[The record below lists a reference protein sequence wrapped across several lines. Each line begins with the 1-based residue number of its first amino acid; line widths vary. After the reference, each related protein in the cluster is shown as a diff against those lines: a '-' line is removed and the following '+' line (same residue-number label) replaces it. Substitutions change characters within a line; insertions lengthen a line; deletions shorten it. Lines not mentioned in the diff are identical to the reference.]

1 MSATATQKSLHSEGY
16 QELSK
21 FFSGITPPFTRQDVF
36 AFNDVYRRIYPTL
49 PPQEKRK
56 AEWLV
61 DMLIVSVEK
70 PDLAKLIYGVV

>member
-1 MSATATQKSLHSEGY
+1 MSATTIQKELHSEGY

-21 FFSGITPPFTRQDVF
+21 FFYGITPPFTRQNVC
-36 AFNDVYRRIYPTL
+36 AFNDLYRRIYPRL
-49 PPQEKRK
+49 SPQEKRK

-61 DMLIVSVEK
+61 DMMIVSVEK